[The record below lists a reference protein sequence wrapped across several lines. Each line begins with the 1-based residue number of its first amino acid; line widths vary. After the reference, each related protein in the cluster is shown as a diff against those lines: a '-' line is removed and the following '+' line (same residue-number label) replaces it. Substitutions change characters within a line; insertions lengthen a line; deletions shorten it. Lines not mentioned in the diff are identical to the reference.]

1 MVTDPRED
9 DAKSDLQCPN
19 CGRLFESQ
27 EDLRAH
33 VQQEHDDHPL
43 AFPPTRVR
51 RSQTSNWCPRQES
64 NLRHTV

>member
-19 CGRLFESQ
+19 CGRLFENQ

-43 AFPPTRVR
+43 AFPPD
-51 RSQTSNWCPRQES
+51 E
-64 NLRHTV
+64 